1 MSDVRQPPEKRA
13 PRRRDSAQRAGRT
26 PTPTDERDPGK
37 SAWKHPP
44 EVLEERP
51 VEAVKRPSPER
62 VEKLLP
68 ERVEKLPL
76 DLVEVRESRLSRTTQ
91 ELKNA
96 IAVAGLCPSAL
107 DAFERIL
114 GVCVRRW
121 GASVVVGWYEPGGP
135 LVLARR
141 STEDG
146 SVPAP
151 ELSARLAGA
160 PMSTVDT
167 ELTLALAPR
176 RLHALGLSFEGV
188 EGGRGWVAFGREGG
202 AAVLEE
208 ALPWFG
214 EAVVEALR
222 RAARGSSRP
231 GGALPGGPLREVS
244 AAALA
249 QPGTV
254 TWMLERHALLAAQ
267 FASLELELVGAR
279 AGVGVRSAMVAA
291 AEHLERAQRVADEL
305 RRLTSVLAALD
316 RAPQEA
322 AGEVNLT
329 DLVAGVLDLVACA
342 GGRAVY
348 PKGLGALPSVKAD
361 EGSVARALLALV
373 REAQAVEFGETVVVE
388 GAQSRSGFSLMVSV
402 TPPPDIEA
410 RREPSVG
417 LVAARREMDRSA
429 TLPRKARFRPVRPWV
444 PSTTRSAWTSAA
456 NLTISR
462 YALPVRNS
470 GTTSTPVSRWS
481 TVARRSSSAWAAR
494 WSLAYSSAMR
504 AATAAPMAKR
514 STAGSTCSRC
524 SRGHR

>member
-13 PRRRDSAQRAGRT
+13 PRRRDSTQRAGRT

-44 EVLEERP
+44 EVLERPPAEPAERLP
-51 VEAVKRPSPER
+51 VE
-62 VEKLLP
+62 
-68 ERVEKLPL
+68 
-76 DLVEVRESRLSRTTQ
+76 LVEVRESRLSRTTQ

-151 ELSARLAGA
+151 ELSARIAGA
-160 PMSTVDT
+160 PMNTVDT

-188 EGGRGWVAFGREGG
+188 ECGRVWVAFGREGG

-231 GGALPGGPLREVS
+231 GGAAPAGPLREVS

-291 AEHLERAQRVADEL
+291 AEHLEQAQRVADEL
-305 RRLTSVLAALD
+305 RRLTWVLAALD

-342 GGRAVY
+342 GGRAVH

-410 RREPSVG
+410 RREPSVS
-417 LVAARREMDRSA
+417 LVAARREMDRWG
-429 TLPRKARFRPVRPWV
+429 AR
-444 PSTTRSAWTSAA
+444 
-456 NLTISR
+456 IE
-462 YALPVRNS
+462 
-470 GTTSTPVSRWS
+470 
-481 TVARRSSSAWAAR
+481 AAR
-494 WSLAYSSAMR
+494 SGGAWRLLFPKSSQ
-504 AATAAPMAKR
+504 
-514 STAGSTCSRC
+514 G
-524 SRGHR
+524 